1 MVFSWLIQNW
11 IGLVQIL
18 IIAVM
23 VLLFYRSFIQN
34 TQSEKLVRGL
44 LGLAALWIASFIMSW
59 AHLDLLGG
67 FLHWTALFLSLG
79 LIVIFQPELRK
90 FMALLGNVE
99 GWTRF
104 FRRGGVVQ
112 NDTRSLDALV
122 SAVEYMSA
130 KHTGALIVFPSM
142 LDESVIEKKGVAIDA
157 IISSELLL
165 TIFFNKTP
173 LHDGA
178 VIIEKDKIAYAGAIL
193 PLSQNNLNWKYGTR
207 HRAAL
212 GMSELSSAT
221 VLVVSE
227 ESGDISIAEKG
238 KFTKYDDIKKLRNKL
253 EKVLNK

>member
-1 MVFSWLIQNW
+1 
-11 IGLVQIL
+11 
-18 IIAVM
+18 M
-23 VLLFYRSFIQN
+23 VLLFYRCFIQN

-44 LGLAALWIASFIMSW
+44 LGLAVLWIASFVMAW
-59 AHLDLLGG
+59 AHLDLLGA

-79 LIVIFQPELRK
+79 LVVIFQPELRK
-90 FMALLGNVE
+90 FMALLGNVQ
-99 GWTRF
+99 GWRRLL
-104 FRRGGVVQ
+104 RRGGVRQ
-112 NDTRSLDALV
+112 KDTRALDAIV
-122 SAVEYMSA
+122 AAVEYMSA

-142 LDESVIEKKGVAIDA
+142 LDESAIDKKGVILDA
-157 IISSELLL
+157 VISSELLL

-178 VIIEKDKIAYAGAIL
+178 VIIEDGRIVSAGGIL

-212 GMSELSSAT
+212 GLSEQSGAT

-238 KFTKYDDIKKLRNKL
+238 KFTKYDDMKKLRARL

>member
-1 MVFSWLIQNW
+1 
-11 IGLVQIL
+11 
-18 IIAVM
+18 M
-23 VLLFYRSFIQN
+23 VLLFYRGFIQN

-44 LGLAALWIASFIMSW
+44 LGLAVLWIASFVMAW
-59 AHLDLLGG
+59 AHLDLLGA

-79 LIVIFQPELRK
+79 LVVIFQPELRK
-90 FMALLGNVE
+90 FMALLGNVQ
-99 GWTRF
+99 GWRRLL
-104 FRRGGVVQ
+104 RRGGVRQ
-112 NDTRSLDALV
+112 KDTRALDAIV
-122 SAVEYMSA
+122 AAVEYMSA

-142 LDESVIEKKGVAIDA
+142 LDESAIDKKGVILDA
-157 IISSELLL
+157 VISSELLL

-178 VIIEKDKIAYAGAIL
+178 VIIEDSRIVSAGGIL

-212 GMSELSSAT
+212 GLSEQSSAT

-238 KFTKYDDIKKLRNKL
+238 KFTKYDDMKKLRARL

>member
-1 MVFSWLIQNW
+1 
-11 IGLVQIL
+11 
-18 IIAVM
+18 M
-23 VLLFYRSFIQN
+23 VLLFYRGFIQN

-44 LGLAALWIASFIMSW
+44 LGLAVLWIASFVMAW
-59 AHLDLLGG
+59 AHLDLLGA

-79 LIVIFQPELRK
+79 LVVIFQPELRK
-90 FMALLGNVE
+90 FMALLGNVQ
-99 GWTRF
+99 GWRRLL
-104 FRRGGVVQ
+104 RRGGVRQ
-112 NDTRSLDALV
+112 KDTRALDAIV
-122 SAVEYMSA
+122 AAVEYMSA

-142 LDESVIEKKGVAIDA
+142 LDESAIDKKGVILDA
-157 IISSELLL
+157 VISSELLL

-178 VIIEKDKIAYAGAIL
+178 VIIEDGRIVSAGGIL

-212 GMSELSSAT
+212 GLSEQSSAT

-238 KFTKYDDIKKLRNKL
+238 KFTKYDDMKKLRARL

>member
-1 MVFSWLIQNW
+1 MFNWVGFIQ
-11 IGLVQIL
+11 IV
-18 IIAVM
+18 IIAAM
-23 VLLFYRSFIQN
+23 VLLFYRGFIQN

-44 LGLAALWIASFIMSW
+44 LGLAVLWIASFVMAW
-59 AHLDLLGG
+59 AHLDLLGA

-79 LIVIFQPELRK
+79 LVVIFQPELRK
-90 FMALLGNVE
+90 FMALLGNVQ
-99 GWTRF
+99 GWRRLL
-104 FRRGGVVQ
+104 RRGGVRQ
-112 NDTRSLDALV
+112 KDTRALDAIV
-122 SAVEYMSA
+122 AAVEYMSA

-142 LDESVIEKKGVAIDA
+142 LDESAIDKKGVILDA
-157 IISSELLL
+157 VISSELLL

-178 VIIEKDKIAYAGAIL
+178 VIIEDGRIVSAGGIL

-212 GMSELSSAT
+212 GLSEQSGAT

-238 KFTKYDDIKKLRNKL
+238 KFTKYDDMKKLRASW

>member
-1 MVFSWLIQNW
+1 MFNW
-11 IGLVQIL
+11 IGFIQVV
-18 IIAVM
+18 IIALMILV
-23 VLLFYRSFIQN
+23 FYRSFIQN

-44 LGLAALWIASFIMSW
+44 LGLAVLWIASFILTW

-90 FMALLGNVE
+90 FMALLGNVQ
-99 GWTRF
+99 GWTRL
-104 FRRGGVVQ
+104 FRRGGVVKK
-112 NDTRSLDALV
+112 DTRNLDAIV

-142 LDESVIEKKGVAIDA
+142 LDESAIDKKGVTLDA
-157 IISSELLL
+157 VISSELLL

-178 VIIEKDKIAYAGAIL
+178 VIIENGRIASAGGIL

-212 GMSELSSAT
+212 GLSEQSGAT

-238 KFTKYDDIKKLRNKL
+238 KFTKYEDMKKLRAKL

>member
-1 MVFSWLIQNW
+1 MFNWVGFIQ
-11 IGLVQIL
+11 IV
-18 IIAVM
+18 IIAAM
-23 VLLFYRSFIQN
+23 VLLFYRGFIQN

-44 LGLAALWIASFIMSW
+44 LGLAVLWIASFVMAW
-59 AHLDLLGG
+59 AHLDLLGA

-79 LIVIFQPELRK
+79 LVVIFQPELRK
-90 FMALLGNVE
+90 FMALLGNVQ
-99 GWTRF
+99 GWRRLL
-104 FRRGGVVQ
+104 RRGGVRQ
-112 NDTRSLDALV
+112 KDTRALDAIV
-122 SAVEYMSA
+122 AAVEYMSA

-142 LDESVIEKKGVAIDA
+142 LDESAIDKKGVILDA
-157 IISSELLL
+157 VISSELLL

-178 VIIEKDKIAYAGAIL
+178 VIIEDGRIVSAGGIL

-212 GMSELSSAT
+212 GLSEQSSAT

-227 ESGDISIAEKG
+227 ESGDIPIAEKG
-238 KFTKYDDIKKLRNKL
+238 KFTKYDDMKKLRARL

>member
-1 MVFSWLIQNW
+1 
-11 IGLVQIL
+11 
-18 IIAVM
+18 M
-23 VLLFYRSFIQN
+23 VLLFYRGFIQN

-44 LGLAALWIASFIMSW
+44 LGLAVLWIASFVMAW
-59 AHLDLLGG
+59 AHLDLLGA

-79 LIVIFQPELRK
+79 LVVIFQPELRK
-90 FMALLGNVE
+90 FMALLGNVQ
-99 GWTRF
+99 GWRRLL
-104 FRRGGVVQ
+104 RRGGVRQ
-112 NDTRSLDALV
+112 KDTRALDAIV
-122 SAVEYMSA
+122 AAVEYMSA

-142 LDESVIEKKGVAIDA
+142 LDESAIDKKGVILDA
-157 IISSELLL
+157 VISSELLL

-178 VIIEKDKIAYAGAIL
+178 VIIEDGRIVSAGGIL
-193 PLSQNNLNWKYGTR
+193 PLSQNNLNWRYGTR

-212 GMSELSSAT
+212 GLSEQSSAT

-238 KFTKYDDIKKLRNKL
+238 KFTKYDDMKKLRARL